1 MERSIFSMR
10 LIQLRK
16 DKHLTQADMAD
27 ILGLS
32 RSSYTCYEI
41 GTSTPTMTTLIEL
54 ADLFKVSLDY
64 LVGRGEDPAMYSTD
78 DPIAMREELN
88 LTDRFRRMTP
98 EKRRALKEMAVLFT
112 QD

>member
-1 MERSIFSMR
+1 MERSIFSLR

-41 GTSTPTMTTLIEL
+41 GTSTPTLATLIEL

-64 LVGRGEDPAMYSTD
+64 LVGRGEDPAMFLSD
-78 DPIAMREELN
+78 DPIARREELN
-88 LTDRFRRMTP
+88 LVDRFRRMTP
-98 EKRRALKEMAVLFT
+98 EQRRAIKEMAVLFT
-112 QD
+112 QG

>member
-1 MERSIFSMR
+1 MERSIFCLR
-10 LIQLRK
+10 LMQLRK

-64 LVGRGEDPAMYSTD
+64 LVGRGEDPSLYSTD

-88 LTDRFRRMTP
+88 LVDRFRRMTP

-112 QD
+112 QE